1 MSLAILTQIHPRASW
16 IKPNKPLHRKSPSRG
31 WTFSMEVDREV
42 NLYTYVDELIRWRQL
57 LDNSYRQ
64 QQLNKRREEALY
76 S

>member
-1 MSLAILTQIHPRASW
+1 
-16 IKPNKPLHRKSPSRG
+16 
-31 WTFSMEVDREV
+31 MEVDREV